1 MARPFEVNIGETG
14 VIRIELIERADSADR
29 AVYRYRIQDEA
40 AGIDYEA
47 TDLHLGPRLR
57 PDNTLAARTL
67 LTELRDSADAWQ
79 QGHAIEVER
88 FPEDVNVWAANRM
101 QELEMAHVELGRGM
115 EAGR

>member
-57 PDNTLAARTL
+57 PDNTLAAKTL
-67 LTELRDSADAWQ
+67 VSDLRESGEAWTA
-79 QGHAIEVER
+79 GHAIEADR
-88 FPEDVNVWAANRM
+88 FPESVNVWAANRHE
-101 QELEMAHVELGRGM
+101 ELEMAHVQLGRGL